1 VRSEPKTPRRESVV
15 FWIYSGLGLRPLV
28 TPAECRE
35 RAAECRQM
43 AEREQDFRR
52 QNILLDIGRT
62 WTRLA
67 LEAEQWI
74 QTNRAPLR
82 LKKAPSKDR
91 LTVISSIPSAPP
103 AAPRARSDC

>member
-1 VRSEPKTPRRESVV
+1 M
-15 FWIYSGLGLRPLV
+15 V

-43 AEREQDFRR
+43 AERDFRR

-67 LEAEQWI
+67 LEAEQWT
-74 QTNRAPLR
+74 QTNHPPLR

-91 LTVISSIPSAPP
+91 LTVISSIPSPP
-103 AAPRARSDC
+103 LVAG

>member
-1 VRSEPKTPRRESVV
+1 
-15 FWIYSGLGLRPLV
+15 
-28 TPAECRE
+28 
-35 RAAECRQM
+35 M

-67 LEAEQWI
+67 LEAEQWT
-74 QTNRAPLR
+74 QTNRPPLR

-91 LTVISSIPSAPP
+91 LTVISSIPSPPP
-103 AAPRARSDC
+103 AAPRARSDCQTSANPIFLIYNASRAASRRCL

>member
-1 VRSEPKTPRRESVV
+1 M
-15 FWIYSGLGLRPLV
+15 V

-91 LTVISSIPSAPP
+91 LTVISSIPSPP
-103 AAPRARSDC
+103 LVAG

>member
-1 VRSEPKTPRRESVV
+1 M
-15 FWIYSGLGLRPLV
+15 V

-67 LEAEQWI
+67 LEAEQWT
-74 QTNRAPLR
+74 QTNRPPLR
-82 LKKAPSKDR
+82 LKKAPSQDR
-91 LTVISSIPSAPP
+91 LTVISSIPSPPP
-103 AAPRARSDC
+103 AAPRIG

>member
-1 VRSEPKTPRRESVV
+1 M
-15 FWIYSGLGLRPLV
+15 V

-43 AEREQDFRR
+43 VEREQDFRR

-67 LEAEQWI
+67 LEAAQWT
-74 QTNRAPLR
+74 QTNRPPLR
-82 LKKAPSKDR
+82 R
-91 LTVISSIPSAPP
+91 LTVISSIPSPPP
-103 AAPRARSDC
+103 AAPRARSDCKSSDLPDL